1 MNSNDDASNAHE
13 AKEEINGSA
22 RWCALSYIQ
31 RRVAGVLV
39 EKSKTTP
46 DVYPMTLNGIKTAS
60 NQKSNRS
67 PQLDLREDQVE
78 QALYDLRQLGAV
90 VEVHSGG
97 RVPKFK
103 HQLYEWMGV
112 DTAALAVM
120 AELLLR
126 GEQTLGELRGR
137 ASRMT
142 KISDLG
148 ELRPIIASL
157 IEQRL
162 VIPLTPSG
170 RGQIVTHGLYEPGE
184 LEGLRSRY
192 STFDTGDLERP
203 SKAAAPTE
211 SIANAPQID
220 WATVQQELAQ
230 LRLDVDELKKT
241 VADLQR

>member
-1 MNSNDDASNAHE
+1 MNSNDDASKTHE
-13 AKEEINGSA
+13 TEEESVALA
-22 RWCALSYIQ
+22 RWCALDFIQ
-31 RRVAGVLV
+31 RRIAGVLV

-112 DTAALAVM
+112 TTAELAVM

-148 ELRPIIASL
+148 ELRPVIASL
-157 IEQRL
+157 IQQGL

-170 RGQIVTHGLYEPGE
+170 RGQIVTHGLYEADE
-184 LEGLRSRY
+184 LEGLKSRF
-192 STFDTGDLERP
+192 SSVDSGDLEMPPRTSRRQEP
-203 SKAAAPTE
+203 MAEAARG
-211 SIANAPQID
+211 D
-220 WATVQQELAQ
+220 WAGIQQEIAQ
-230 LRLDVDELKKT
+230 LRLDVDQLKKT

>member
-13 AKEEINGSA
+13 AEEEINGSV
-22 RWCALSYIQ
+22 RWCTLSYIQ

-203 SKAAAPTE
+203 SKAATPTE
-211 SIANAPQID
+211 SISNAPQID

>member
-13 AKEEINGSA
+13 AEEAINGSA
-22 RWCALSYIQ
+22 RWCALSHIQ

-192 STFDTGDLERP
+192 STLDTGDLERP
-203 SKAAAPTE
+203 SKAASATE
-211 SIANAPQID
+211 SIASVPQID
-220 WATVQQELAQ
+220 WAAIQQELAQ